1 MIQHTIL
8 YITLFLFLL
17 SSCQLVDVLD
27 KYPENQA
34 DADQA
39 ITNPNAAEL
48 ALRGIYFYL
57 PGGRSN
63 VVYPTVSGSFK
74 AGAMLRQD
82 IVTVGNAVYFSERT
96 LPTLSYGDVTEWDS
110 DYEIIKNS
118 ILLEQALTKIDK
130 SGFEGNRANEIIG
143 EIAFLRAL
151 ANFRLLTMYGEFWD
165 ENSQYGITLRTEV
178 HTVANSPKPRNSV
191 KETYEHIMDYVDI
204 AIANAPGFT
213 VARVASKEAAMAL
226 KAKVLFYAGKYDEAL
241 TAIDAVLPLVQ
252 LENNYADIFSKA
264 TTTDNKEIIFQRVFG
279 KEEIPSLYMRESG
292 FGNSVNKN
300 QGYWGPT
307 KPYIDLVGDD
317 PRAEAIFANVDSLD
331 SRGVVGYNL
340 TTVKKTL
347 NSDNTMPVFFLRS
360 AELLLMK
367 AEALMRTNASITAAY
382 EPIKQLRTRAGAQI
396 VTPITQAELE
406 EAIFNEWLIE
416 MSFEN
421 WHEWFAMI
429 RFAGLKE
436 ANPDFSRLLA
446 MNRMLR
452 EAYEQE
458 VGAGKGAEYLE
469 RIKLRRIDPIPT
481 DEITSN
487 LESKQNPG
495 Y

>member
-1 MIQHTIL
+1 MTQRIIL
-8 YITLFLFLL
+8 YFTLFLFLF

-57 PGGRSN
+57 PGGKSD
-63 VVYPTVSGSFK
+63 VIYPTVSGSFK
-74 AGAMLRQD
+74 AGTMLRQD
-82 IVTVGNAVYFSERT
+82 LVKVGNAVYFSERT
-96 LPTLSYGDVTEWDS
+96 LPVLSYSDGTEWDS

-130 SGFEGNRANEIIG
+130 SSFEGNRADEIIG

-151 ANFRLLTMYGEFWD
+151 ANFRLLVRYGEFWD
-165 ENSQYGITLRTEV
+165 ENSEYGITLRTEV
-178 HTVANSPKPRNSV
+178 HTVANSPKARSSV
-191 KETYEHIMDYVDI
+191 KETYEHIMSNLET
-204 AIANAPGFT
+204 AIAHAPHFSS
-213 VARVASKEAAMAL
+213 ASAASKEAALAL
-226 KAKVLFYAGKYDEAL
+226 KAKVLFYAGRYDEAL
-241 TAIDAVLPLVQ
+241 TAIEKVLPLVKF
-252 LENNYADIFSKA
+252 ENNYADIFIKA
-264 TTTDNKEIIFQRVFG
+264 TTPDNKEILFQRVFG
-279 KEEIPSLYMRESG
+279 KEEIPSLYMRESA

-300 QGYWGPT
+300 EGYWGPT
-307 KPYIDLVGDD
+307 KSYIDLVGDD

-331 SRGVVGYNL
+331 SRGKVGYNL

-360 AELLLMK
+360 DELQLMK
-367 AEALMRTNASITAAY
+367 AEALMRTNASIAAAY
-382 EPIKQLRTRAGAQI
+382 EPIRMLRTRAGAP
-396 VTPITQAELE
+396 VVVPATRAELE
-406 EAIFNEWLIE
+406 DAIFNEWLIE

-421 WHEWFAMI
+421 WHEWFLML

-452 EAYEQE
+452 EAYEKE
-458 VGAGKGAEYLE
+458 VKAGKGEEYLE
-469 RIKLRRIDPIPT
+469 RIKSRRIDAIPT
-481 DEITSN
+481 SEINSN